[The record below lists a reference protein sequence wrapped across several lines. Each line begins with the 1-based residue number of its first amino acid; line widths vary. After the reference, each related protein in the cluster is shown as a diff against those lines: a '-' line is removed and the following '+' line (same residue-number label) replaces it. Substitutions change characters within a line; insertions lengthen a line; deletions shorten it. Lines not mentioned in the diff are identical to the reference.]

1 MNNLIWE
8 KWQQTR
14 PRSPHGIPG
23 QPEFRELGNGFS
35 SEARDYL
42 SQLPLIDLSAI
53 GCELICGQD
62 NVAMIW
68 LYNNYCW
75 GLRMNEYGRA
85 QVTYMPNPTCLFW
98 LNDEEQRQLADEFL
112 TPSQFCAVALL
123 VASRQEHW
131 RVHRNLENWQPP
143 RVPRRLPKQG
153 YLLWGK
159 LEGFANPYKANIW
172 RGND

>member
-1 MNNLIWE
+1 MGTICGQCRIKPSPRSGFFLLIRRFMKPNGGRTMNNLIWE

-85 QVTYMPNPTCLFW
+85 QVTYMPNPTCLFGSMM
-98 LNDEEQRQLADEFL
+98 R
-112 TPSQFCAVALL
+112 S
-123 VASRQEHW
+123 
-131 RVHRNLENWQPP
+131 
-143 RVPRRLPKQG
+143 
-153 YLLWGK
+153 
-159 LEGFANPYKANIW
+159 
-172 RGND
+172 RGNWPTNS